1 MIRCL
6 RVARTTALRA
16 RTQTINAL
24 KGLLVTAPAELREQ
38 LRGRSATRL
47 VAAAA
52 DASALWRSLTSAA
65 GVPSGTVT
73 SNSTRNS
80 IGFSSCPCLRLG
92 GDAASYPR
100 KKLNSGLA
108 GGRLRR
114 SGAVRISSYFR
125 TL

>member
-1 MIRCL
+1 MPGPPTKAVHAGEVTVLPKAGTGPVEMILCL

-65 GVPSGTVT
+65 GVPLGTVT

-92 GDAASYPR
+92 GDAAS
-100 KKLNSGLA
+100 
-108 GGRLRR
+108 
-114 SGAVRISSYFR
+114 
-125 TL
+125 